1 MSSNDADATL
11 DFTLVRTYIPGLLL
25 LLRFGLLCG
34 VYIGLVCGLPLLHT
48 RNLVDGVR
56 LDIMVFTLTA
66 CGYLDSWFFK
76 HDNLSKAAGFL
87 APVILALLTSSSSLY
102 PDKGPC
108 LDIPSVVL
116 YYVSS
121 IAWAASSSFC
131 VLNMLLKVTSFD
143 AHIAAVFWGI
153 ACMVLLYVDCHKKGL
168 LELVVRGFLFY
179 LLTILLWF
187 SQTIQ
192 PDLERN
198 RFTFSV
204 MHSCLHVLFVDPY
217 VVGASVFIWFCIF
230 VYYLH
235 THVKNPISFKR
246 HSTAKSRTPE
256 NDISLLRE
264 LEAAKRAG
272 GLMP

>member
-66 CGYLDSWFFK
+66 CGYLDGWFFK

-102 PDKGPC
+102 HDKGPC

-143 AHIAAVFWGI
+143 AHVAAVFWGI

-217 VVGASVFIWFCIF
+217 VVGSSVFIWFCIF

-246 HSTAKSRTPE
+246 HSTVKSRTPE